1 MEDFSIYSLNSSN
14 INMMSSESIKTK
26 YINVFNNTL
35 MIMGYVDY
43 TKVLN
48 LKYGSQEKY
57 TLNIKSVIDLFFE
70 LLNDENVG
78 INCLPEQ
85 KILELHNSFNFIEN
99 DKTLLE
105 QTNNLLCNMLINWY
119 FANNA
124 NFEYPISG
132 IDYIDKNSEDLS
144 YIISSSYNVTT
155 ILT

>member
-14 INMMSSESIKTK
+14 IKIMSSESIKTK

-57 TLNIKSVIDLFFE
+57 TLNIKSVIKLFFE
-70 LLNDENVG
+70 LLKDENVG
-78 INCLPEQ
+78 VYCLEEE
-85 KILELHNSFNFIEN
+85 KLKELHDSFNFIN
-99 DKTLLE
+99 NNKSLLE
-105 QTNNLLCNMLINWY
+105 QTNDLLCNMLINWY
-119 FANNA
+119 FANNT

-132 IDYIDKNSEDLS
+132 LDYIDKNSEDLS
-144 YIISSSYNVTT
+144 YIISSSYSVTN
-155 ILT
+155 